1 MLMKNIKINT
11 IDFNQLLPH
20 WMREDTI
27 DASLA
32 ESVSSYVHDMAGSM
46 QVLSKWSD
54 EAIESMSEK
63 YLDLLAHELDVTWY
77 LFDAPIDQKREIIRK
92 AKRIHWK
99 IGTKW
104 AIEQVLSIYFTSA
117 SVLEWFD
124 YSGTPGHFKILT
136 AYPELYVNDAN
147 FIKVL
152 NSIKRFSQILDEVS
166 LTNEIQGTAYAAAA
180 LVGTVRNTITDT
192 FTRTQVVSH
201 TAYGSIG
208 QGGGFARVTIS

>member
-1 MLMKNIKINT
+1 MENIRLS
-11 IDFNQLLPH
+11 DFDFLKLVPS
-20 WMREDTI
+20 WMRSDPTCK
-27 DASLA
+27 SLA
-32 ESVSSYVHDMAGSM
+32 KSIELYAHDFVKDARK
-46 QVLSKWSD
+46 LKKWA
-54 EAIESMSEK
+54 AIETLNET
-63 YLDLLAHELDVTWY
+63 ELDELAWEWNVVWY
-77 LFDAPIDQKREIIRK
+77 LPDAPIEQKRDIIKTAPLIMR
-92 AKRIHWK
+92 K

-104 AIEQVLSIYFTSA
+104 AVEQVLSIYFTSA
-117 SVLEWFD
+117 KVKEWFD
-124 YSGTPGHFKILT
+124 YSGTPGHFKIST

-166 LTNEIQGTAYAAAA
+166 LTNEIKGTAYAAAA

-208 QGGGFARVTIS
+208 QGGGFARVTIL

>member
-1 MLMKNIKINT
+1 MNNVKLNDV
-11 IDFNQLLPH
+11 DFAKLLPE
-20 WMREDTI
+20 WMRDDDV

-32 ESVSSYVHDMAGSM
+32 ESTSYYTHDMASSM
-46 QVLSKWSD
+46 EVLNKWTD
-54 EAIESMSEK
+54 EAIAAMSEK
-63 YLDLLAHELDVTWY
+63 YLDLIAYELNITWY
-77 LFDAPIDQKREIIRK
+77 LYDADIDKRREIIK
-92 AKRIHWK
+92 SAKKIHWK

-124 YSGTPGHFKILT
+124 YSGTPGHFKIST